1 MIKLQDFARQ
11 QGVTDRAVQKIL
23 KKYESELEGLF
34 ERKGTN
40 GTWLSDEACSVL
52 RSKMKAQPTDVY
64 DDSKDREIERLK
76 DRIKELEERMERKD
90 VLIEKLQNRVEEKT
104 VCIEELKGKQLLLEE
119 NNQKRIDS
127 AVKEAEDKL
136 SIKLQ
141 EDFNKQMATERT
153 RRLTFGEAMK
163 RVFGKNEV

>member
-52 RSKMKAQPTDVY
+52 RSKMKAQPTDIY
-64 DDSKDREIERLK
+64 DDSKVREIERMK

-90 VLIEKLQNRVEEKT
+90 VLIEKLQARVEEKT
-104 VCIEELKGKQLLLEE
+104 VCIEEMKKEQLLLEE
-119 NNQKRIDS
+119 KTADK
-127 AVKEAEDKL
+127 VKAAEDALKN
-136 SIKLQ
+136 KLQ
-141 EDFNKQMATERT
+141 EEFNEQIATERT